1 METQPDP
8 TPKMNWFY
16 ALNGKQAGPVTEEEL
31 VNLYRS
37 STIFSDTLVWHDGM
51 ANWTALATAMPE
63 LFASTPDPQ
72 APADATPGTPI
83 VPLSPTPTPDPWISE
98 EELLAKDYP
107 IDIGGCIS
115 GGWGT
120 FFQNPWALLGGSL
133 LAWFLLMVAT
143 VIPFVGVFAQ
153 WLLFG
158 PLMGGVSILYLT
170 QVRRGST
177 DVGLIFS
184 AFGPRFWQHVLVY
197 LVQVLMQ
204 LALMLP
210 LFGAFFGVAMAF
222 GFAGHNKPDLDQ
234 FKTAMGAGAFT
245 LVFLIGFVIWA
256 VMMAVTIL
264 WFFAV
269 PLVADKGYG
278 FWEALQLSRK
288 MVARHFWW
296 TLLFFLA
303 VWGVSVLGVFA
314 CFVGMF
320 ISLPVAYAAITL
332 WYENVFGR
340 LRPKTVQTA

>member
-37 STIFSDTLVWHDGM
+37 STIFSDTLVWRDGM

-63 LFASTPDPQ
+63 LFATTPDPQ
-72 APADATPGTPI
+72 TPADGTPGTPLI
-83 VPLSPTPTPDPWISE
+83 PVSPIPSQDPWISE
-98 EELLAKDYP
+98 EELLTRDYP

-143 VIPFVGVFAQ
+143 LVPFIGVFAQ
-153 WLLFG
+153 WFLFG
-158 PLMGGVSILYLT
+158 PLIGGVYMLYLT

-197 LVQVLMQ
+197 LVQACMQ
-204 LALMLP
+204 FALTLP
-210 LFGAFFGVAMAF
+210 LVGVLFGGAMAL
-222 GFAGHNKPDLDQ
+222 GLAGHNKADLDQ
-234 FKTAMGAGAFT
+234 LKTAVGAGAIT
-245 LVFLIGFVIWA
+245 LVCLIGFATWA
-256 VMMAVTIL
+256 VMMAVSIL

-288 MVARHFWW
+288 MVAKHFWW

-303 VWGVSVLGVFA
+303 VGGVSVLGVFA

-320 ISLPVAYAAITL
+320 ISLPVAFAAITL

-340 LRPKTVQTA
+340 LRPKTFQAA